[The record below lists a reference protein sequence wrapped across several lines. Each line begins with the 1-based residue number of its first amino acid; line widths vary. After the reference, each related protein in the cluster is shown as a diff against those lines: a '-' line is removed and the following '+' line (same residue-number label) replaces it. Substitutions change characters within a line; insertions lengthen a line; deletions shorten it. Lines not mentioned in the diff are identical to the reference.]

1 MRKILSILLTLT
13 LIISVCPLNIYAEE
27 LQQSIDGVYAEGG
40 GTNEDENVK
49 QKDAINNNDEQ
60 NTDDESSGYV
70 APANKPAAKIEA
82 GTDENLSVSGKNNEE
97 IINANVSDSDKDEN
111 EQKDIDEPNGSQDLE
126 SGDIDNNKSV
136 PGQEKDDSN
145 NSNVPSN
152 GTTGDIVGDKDQHN
166 VKDEVKDSKPEN
178 IINNPELGN
187 ENSDLATPG
196 DVKIPDKVQNPEEII
211 EEPIKESDKVQAVEE
226 VDRNYSVSTP
236 TVITPGEVS
245 KIVISGTWS
254 SHELAKVNVV
264 DSVVLTSVDDGS
276 TITIPVYFNGL
287 EVFGQDDEYIEIEQE
302 IRLGEWDGP
311 LFGEWTGAIQYSVDF
326 ISDGIELLPADG
338 IYEVDKDVAII
349 TPDEIKNEEGIID
362 NGNIIDVPNENVD
375 SVDVPKA
382 DDAIDGVDTVKIPDI
397 PDIPDISDADNVK
410 RPESSGVDIPNK
422 IPDIFDEDKNN
433 DVKDDVGN
441 DIVENDDKQAED
453 KPDASDTPINISPN
467 DEVQN
472 NAGPDIRD
480 NSNKDI
486 QDVIDNPSMDDEPET
501 EDNGVEPETEFE
513 PNGIVQKS
521 ADII

>member
-27 LQQSIDGVYAEGG
+27 LQQGVDSVYVEKD
-40 GTNEDENVK
+40 TDENK
-49 QKDAINNNDEQ
+49 NIEQKDAINNNDEQ
-60 NTDDESSGYV
+60 NTDNESSGYV

-111 EQKDIDEPNGSQDLE
+111 RQKDIDEPNGSRDLE
-126 SGDIDNNKSV
+126 SGDIDNNRSV

-187 ENSDLATPG
+187 ENNDLATPG
-196 DVKIPDKVQNPEEII
+196 DVRIPDKVQNPEEII
-211 EEPIKESDKVQAVEE
+211 EEPIKEPDKVQAIEE

-287 EVFGQDDEYIEIEQE
+287 EVFGQDDEYIEVEQE

-375 SVDVPKA
+375 NVDVPKA

-397 PDIPDISDADNVK
+397 PDVSDADNVK
-410 RPESSGVDIPNK
+410 RPESNGVDIPNK

-453 KPDASDTPINISPN
+453 KPDASDTSINISPN

-472 NAGPDIRD
+472 NTGPDIRD

-501 EDNGVEPETEFE
+501 EDNGVEPETKFE
-513 PNGIVQKS
+513 PNGIVQES

>member
-1 MRKILSILLTLT
+1 MRKILSILLILT
-13 LIISVCPLNIYAEE
+13 LIISACPLNIYAEE
-27 LQQSIDGVYAEGG
+27 LQQGVDSVYVGED
-40 GTNEDENVK
+40 TNENKNAE
-49 QKDAINNNDEQ
+49 QKDATNNNDEQ
-60 NTDDESSGYV
+60 NADDESSGYV
-70 APANKPAAKIEA
+70 APADKPAAKIEA

-111 EQKDIDEPNGSQDLE
+111 RQKDIDEPNGSRDLE

-152 GTTGDIVGDKDQHN
+152 GTTGDIVDDKDQNN

-187 ENSDLATPG
+187 KNSDLTTPG

-211 EEPIKESDKVQAVEE
+211 EEPIKEPDKVQAVEE

-362 NGNIIDVPNENVD
+362 NGNIIDVPNEDVD
-375 SVDVPKA
+375 NIDVPKA
-382 DDAIDGVDTVKIPDI
+382 NDAVDSVDTVKIPDI
-397 PDIPDISDADNVK
+397 PDIPDVSDADNVK
-410 RPESSGVDIPNK
+410 SPESSEVGIPNK
-422 IPDIFDEDKNN
+422 IPDIFDEDKNS

-441 DIVENDDKQAED
+441 DIVKDDDKQSED
-453 KPDASDTPINISPN
+453 KPDASDTSINVSPN

-472 NAGPDIRD
+472 NTGPDIRD

-513 PNGIVQKS
+513 PNGIVQKL

>member
-27 LQQSIDGVYAEGG
+27 LQQGVDSVYVEED
-40 GTNEDENVK
+40 TDENKNVE

-60 NTDDESSGYV
+60 NTDNESSGYV

-152 GTTGDIVGDKDQHN
+152 GTTGDIVDDKDQN
-166 VKDEVKDSKPEN
+166 KVKDEVKDSKPEN

-211 EEPIKESDKVQAVEE
+211 EEPIKEPDKVQAVEE

-326 ISDGIELLPADG
+326 ISDVIELLPADG

-397 PDIPDISDADNVK
+397 PDVSDADNVK
-410 RPESSGVDIPNK
+410 RPESSGVGIPNK
-422 IPDIFDEDKNN
+422 IPDIFDEDKNS

-441 DIVENDDKQAED
+441 DIVKDDDKQSED
-453 KPDASDTPINISPN
+453 KPDASDTSINISPN

-472 NAGPDIRD
+472 NTGPDIRD

-486 QDVIDNPSMDDEPET
+486 QDVIDNPSMDGEPET

>member
-1 MRKILSILLTLT
+1 MLLTLI

-27 LQQSIDGVYAEGG
+27 LQQGVDSVYVEED
-40 GTNEDENVK
+40 TDENK
-49 QKDAINNNDEQ
+49 NAEQKDAINNNDEQ

-97 IINANVSDSDKDEN
+97 IINANVSDSDKDKN
-111 EQKDIDEPNGSQDLE
+111 EQKDIDEPNSSRDLE
-126 SGDIDNNKSV
+126 SGDVDNNESV

-152 GTTGDIVGDKDQHN
+152 GTTGDIVDDKDQNN

-178 IINNPELGN
+178 IINNPESGN
-187 ENSDLATPG
+187 ENNDLATPG
-196 DVKIPDKVQNPEEII
+196 GVKVPDKIQNPEEII
-211 EEPIKESDKVQAVEE
+211 EEPIKKPDKVQTIEE

-338 IYEVDKDVAII
+338 VYEVDKDVAII

-362 NGNIIDVPNENVD
+362 NGNIIDVPNEDADNI
-375 SVDVPKA
+375 DVPKA
-382 DDAIDGVDTVKIPDI
+382 DDMVDGVDAVKIPDI
-397 PDIPDISDADNVK
+397 PDVSDADNVK
-410 RPESSGVDIPNK
+410 RPESNGVDIPNK

-441 DIVENDDKQAED
+441 DIVEDDDKQSED
-453 KPDASDTPINISPN
+453 KPDASDTSINISPN

-472 NAGPDIRD
+472 NTGPDIRD
-480 NSNKDI
+480 NPNNDI
-486 QDVIDNPSMDDEPET
+486 QDVINNLSMNDEPET
-501 EDNGVEPETEFE
+501 EDNGVEPESE
-513 PNGIVQKS
+513 PEPEPSGIVQES

>member
-27 LQQSIDGVYAEGG
+27 LQQGVDSVYVEED
-40 GTNEDENVK
+40 TDENK
-49 QKDAINNNDEQ
+49 SAEQKDAINNNDEQ

-126 SGDIDNNKSV
+126 SGDVDNNESV

-152 GTTGDIVGDKDQHN
+152 GTTGDIVDDKDQNN

-178 IINNPELGN
+178 IINNPESGN
-187 ENSDLATPG
+187 ENNDLAMPG
-196 DVKIPDKVQNPEEII
+196 DVKVPDKVQNPEEII
-211 EEPIKESDKVQAVEE
+211 EEPIKKPDKVQTIEE
-226 VDRNYSVSTP
+226 ADRNYSVSTP

-254 SHELAKVNVV
+254 SHELARVNVV
-264 DSVVLTSVDDGS
+264 DSVVLTIVDDGS

-338 IYEVDKDVAII
+338 VYEVDKDVAII
-349 TPDEIKNEEGIID
+349 TPDEIKNEESIID
-362 NGNIIDVPNENVD
+362 NGNIIDMPNEDADN
-375 SVDVPKA
+375 VDVPKA
-382 DDAIDGVDTVKIPDI
+382 DDTVDGVDVVKIPDI
-397 PDIPDISDADNVK
+397 PDVSDADNVK
-410 RPESSGVDIPNK
+410 RPESNWVDIPNK

-441 DIVENDDKQAED
+441 DIVEDDDKQSED
-453 KPDASDTPINISPN
+453 KPDASDTSINISSN
-467 DEVQN
+467 DEIQN
-472 NAGPDIRD
+472 STGLDIRD
-480 NSNKDI
+480 NPNNDI
-486 QDVIDNPSMDDEPET
+486 QDVINNPDMDDEPET
-501 EDNGVEPETEFE
+501 EDNGVEPESE
-513 PNGIVQKS
+513 PEPSGIVQES

>member
-40 GTNEDENVK
+40 GTNENENVK

-126 SGDIDNNKSV
+126 SGDADNNESV

-152 GTTGDIVGDKDQHN
+152 GTTGDIVDDKDQNN
-166 VKDEVKDSKPEN
+166 VKDEVKDSKAEN

-211 EEPIKESDKVQAVEE
+211 EEPIKEPDKVQAVEE

-362 NGNIIDVPNENVD
+362 NGNIIDMPNENVD
-375 SVDVPKA
+375 NVDVPKA
-382 DDAIDGVDTVKIPDI
+382 DDAVDGVDTVKIPDI
-397 PDIPDISDADNVK
+397 PDIPDVSDTDNVK
-410 RPESSGVDIPNK
+410 RPESNGVDIPNK

-453 KPDASDTPINISPN
+453 KPDASDTSINISPN

-480 NSNKDI
+480 NPNNDI
-486 QDVIDNPSMDDEPET
+486 QDVIDNPGMDDEPET
-501 EDNGVEPETEFE
+501 EDNGVKPETEFE
-513 PNGIVQKS
+513 PNGIVQEL